1 MPKAYPIDGTNTTH
15 QRDDHESI
23 LVHRKKP
30 HHRQKMKAR
39 QIVAANLTALMKN
52 QRETDGPLASFQAI
66 EDATARMGAKVG
78 KSTVDRIS
86 KGTTP
91 AELDNLEA
99 LARVFKLQVWQF
111 LVPNLVPGAPPHMRT
126 ADKQDRLSPEAL
138 EIATQ
143 LDSIKDQDKREA
155 AIAKAYMAAF
165 RPQKPMP
172 PVDPQQ
178 EDQPQA
184 QPTGK
189 RRSDR

>member
-23 LVHRKKP
+23 LVHRKKAAG
-30 HHRQKMKAR
+30 HRRKMKAR
-39 QIVAANLTALMKN
+39 EIVAANLTALMKN

-66 EDATARMGAKVG
+66 EDATARLGTKVG

-99 LARVFKLQVWQF
+99 LARVFKLQVWQL

-126 ADKQDRLSPEAL
+126 GDKQDRLIGRGARDR
-138 EIATQ
+138 
-143 LDSIKDQDKREA
+143 DSAR
-155 AIAKAYMAAF
+155 
-165 RPQKPMP
+165 
-172 PVDPQQ
+172 
-178 EDQPQA
+178 
-184 QPTGK
+184 
-189 RRSDR
+189 